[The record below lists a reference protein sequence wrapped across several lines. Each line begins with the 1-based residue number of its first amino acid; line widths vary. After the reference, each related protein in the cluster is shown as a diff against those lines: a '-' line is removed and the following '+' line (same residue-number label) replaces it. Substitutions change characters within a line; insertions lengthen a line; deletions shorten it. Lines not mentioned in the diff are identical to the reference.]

1 MSYFPDPDRQPRV
14 RVPGFEPGTSALSEL
29 RSSQLSYTRDA
40 DPAKHKSQTDWG
52 LALSAD
58 LDSPESYPP
67 EGGVI
72 IVMVRIRV
80 EIMRPSDLRGQG
92 CTLGL

>member
-1 MSYFPDPDRQPRV
+1 
-14 RVPGFEPGTSALSEL
+14 
-29 RSSQLSYTRDA
+29 
-40 DPAKHKSQTDWG
+40 